1 MHSDEDGKFS
11 KRPIDET
18 DQNTLLEVL
27 SVVEDVAY
35 ELEDGNSPERDHFAD
50 ELKQAIIALR
60 RGLAE

>member
-11 KRPIDET
+11 QRPIDET

-27 SVVEDVAY
+27 SIVENVAH
-35 ELEDGNSPERDHFAD
+35 ELEDGSNPERSHFAD